1 MSFEFST
8 ELVLNEG
15 GNNRKTTT
23 IRREKRRRVNITKLM
38 QIFQGKSQQNRLDRY
53 FYIKLT
59 NCHSTSSNAFLLA

>member
-53 FYIKLT
+53 FLY
-59 NCHSTSSNAFLLA
+59 